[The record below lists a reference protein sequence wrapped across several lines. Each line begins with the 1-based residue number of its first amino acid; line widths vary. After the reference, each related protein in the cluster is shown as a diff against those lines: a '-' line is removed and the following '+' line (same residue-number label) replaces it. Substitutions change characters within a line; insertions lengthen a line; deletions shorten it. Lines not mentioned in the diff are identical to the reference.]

1 MNPNKWI
8 ALAVTALLTIPANA
22 KMEVHEWGT
31 FTSLVG
37 SDGLTQ
43 HGMYHED
50 EVLPSFVHP
59 FGKTQSAPPDI
70 VPFPNPNPGTD
81 PCFNFKTCFS
91 MQTLSNNV
99 ISQKMETP
107 VIYFYGQPSSANQRV
122 KVNVRFPEG
131 VITETYPAPILSS
144 PQNNSGFVAIK
155 NGDVTFDVQVFPETN
170 SSAAPAVEANNIYSH
185 ARLTNSHLVKTNS
198 ETEKFIF
205 YRGLGRFQPRLS
217 ILSSENGLY
226 IGSTAAD
233 KPQAAF
239 LIGVTADGS
248 HIQMY
253 KLKADQIAAKGIGE
267 TIPANIAD
275 NLASTFPFP
284 NKNVEVS
291 KSAIK
296 STIVQALQSA
306 GMFLDEAHA
315 MVNTW
320 ENGYLKTP
328 GLRLLYILPRAEVD
342 AILPITLT
350 PAADKLERAFIARIE
365 ILTNKEEQTILANI
379 IRDGMNYDIEQ
390 LGRFAE
396 PKLRRVQ
403 NVYMTQKLN
412 HDPKVLAALNH
423 LIQQSITFSESA
435 STVTH

>member
-8 ALAVTALLTIPANA
+8 ALAVTALMTIPANA

-50 EVLPSFVHP
+50 EILPSFVHP
-59 FGKTQSAPPDI
+59 FGKTQSVFPDI
-70 VPFPNPNPGTD
+70 IPYPYPNPDTE
-81 PCFNFKTCFS
+81 PCYSKACFS
-91 MQTLSNNV
+91 MQTLRNNV

-107 VIYFYGQPSSANQRV
+107 VIYFYGQPSSSNQRV

-144 PQNNSGFVAIK
+144 PQNNAGFVAIK
-155 NGDVTFDVQVFPETN
+155 NGDVTFDVKVLSDTN
-170 SSAAPAVEANNIYSH
+170 SSAAPAVDENNIYAH
-185 ARLTNSHLVKTNS
+185 ARATSSQLVSTNS

-217 ILSSENGLY
+217 ILSSDKGLY

-239 LIGVTADGS
+239 LIGVTGDGANM
-248 HIQMY
+248 QMY
-253 KLKADQIAAKGIGE
+253 RLKADQIAAKGIGE
-267 TIPANIAD
+267 TVPAAIAD
-275 NLASTFPFP
+275 NLASIYPFP

-291 KSAIK
+291 KTVIK
-296 STIVQALQSA
+296 SAIVQALQNA
-306 GMFLDEAHA
+306 GMFLDEAQA

-342 AILPITLT
+342 TILPITLT

-365 ILTNKEEQTILANI
+365 ILTNKEEQSILANI
-379 IRDGMNYDIEQ
+379 VREGMNYDIAQ

-403 NVYMTQKLN
+403 NVYMTQKLK
-412 HDPKVLAALNH
+412 HDPNVLAAFNH
-423 LIQQSITFSESA
+423 LINQSITFSESA
-435 STVTH
+435 STVIH